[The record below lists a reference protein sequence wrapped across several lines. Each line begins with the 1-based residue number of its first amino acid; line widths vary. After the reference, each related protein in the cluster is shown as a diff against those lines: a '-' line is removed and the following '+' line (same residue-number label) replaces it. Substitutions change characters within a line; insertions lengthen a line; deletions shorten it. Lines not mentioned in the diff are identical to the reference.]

1 MKLALVALAWASWAF
16 ACAWKIVVR
25 SDAKSGVLARPWT
38 PGPAPGGGCIRPT
51 PPRAARTWG
60 RGVDVLEEL
69 AGSLAFGPLSPAP
82 PPAGSV
88 GGGGGLRPAPVGAAL
103 ELFFCFLFHVRKKNR
118 SQKKVTKNNLS
129 TFDDDGQYSSV
140 INISR
145 C

>member
-1 MKLALVALAWASWAF
+1 M
-16 ACAWKIVVR
+16 VVR

-51 PPRAARTWG
+51 PPRAARAWS
-60 RGVDVLEEL
+60 RVVGVDVLEEL

-88 GGGGGLRPAPVGAAL
+88 GGGGGLAAGTGRGCTGRIFPR
-103 ELFFCFLFHVRKKNR
+103 ESEKKKFLFHVRKKNR
-118 SQKKVTKNNLS
+118 SQKNVTKNNLS